1 LRRPVARTATRRVAL
16 LEHLAL
22 AVGAFVPQLLTRP
35 GVIVADTKTYLYV
48 DPAHYLRQS
57 ASMWDPTVGLGTVT
71 HQQIGYLFP
80 MGPFFWATH
89 ALGVPTWVAQR
100 LWVGA
105 ILFFAGA
112 GARQLC
118 RLLGVDGP
126 GRLAASVAYML
137 SPYPLQYLGH
147 ISVILLAF
155 AALPW
160 LVVLIDRAADGSWRA
175 VAVVGLVVAAMGSVN
190 AASAVYVGVG
200 PLIWLG
206 YSRATRR
213 HGWTPVWRAVWRC
226 ALASALV
233 SLWWI
238 AGLAVEGGY
247 GIDVLR
253 YTETVQ
259 AVSTTSLS
267 SEVVRGLGYWYFYG
281 GDNFGPWVSAMP
293 QYTQQLWVLGVSF
306 VVPLL
311 GVAGAVLTRFRHRVF
326 LVVMVVVGAALA
338 VGAHP
343 FSAPSPVARLLRSL
357 LSSGTVG
364 LALRS
369 TDRAT
374 PLVVLGLAALAG
386 AMVTAVWRRAPGPG
400 LALAGVA
407 VGAAVAANPALWN
420 GTSIPTTF
428 TEKAPFSYELGAA
441 RALDSSG
448 GDSAVLGLPGQPFA
462 STFASTTVD
471 PLWPGLLSRPFV
483 TREQQVL
490 GSLPTVD
497 LLYGLDD
504 PIQRGVPDTRAV
516 VALARL
522 MGAGDVLLQDNLAFT
537 RYDQPDPAVL
547 WSQVLTRPAGLG
559 TAQGFGRLRP
569 ALDRSKVVDEQ
580 TYTLPTGLP
589 PIPSLAVLPVA
600 GARPP
605 VRAESAAEPVV
616 VDGDGVGVSDV
627 AATGL
632 LSGNPTLL
640 YAGTLDGEGEAR
652 RASSGPGATLVV
664 TDSNRRQA
672 FRWDQILDV
681 AGATLPAGSPYPA
694 DPNDHPLDLFPG
706 APADGQSTTTVTGVG
721 SVTASSSGNPFQYLP
736 EDRPVGAVDGDPDTA
751 WQVGPFLD
759 PRGQWWQV
767 RLQTP
772 ETANAVTLVQ
782 PQVGPHDQW
791 ITAVD
796 MRFDGG
802 PPVRVALGPVSRRA
816 SGQVVSFPT
825 RTFRT
830 LRITIDA
837 TNLPPSKALA
847 GGLSA
852 VGLAE
857 VELPGVHAQEHVVMP
872 SDLLRGA
879 GTASMDNRLAIEMT
893 RLRVAPATSRTDP
906 ESALDRVVWLPQTR
920 TFTLTGTARLDSSVP
935 DHVLD
940 ALVGRPG
947 AGGVSADSSGRLQ
960 GDVADTASAAL
971 DGNSATVWS
980 TPLGDGEQIG
990 QSITVHLPAPSKVD
1004 QLHLQVVVDGRHS
1017 VPSSLGVSADSG
1029 SAVVTLP
1036 KLVRQDRPDGT
1047 DAVAVHFPALSG
1059 RTFRVTVL
1067 GIRPLRAV
1075 DYYAGGDV
1083 TLPVAVAELGI
1094 PGVELPAPPS
1104 SIPAPCRDDLLRVDG
1119 RPVWI
1124 TVAGS
1129 SEAALSG
1136 GGLGVSTCGPDAV
1149 GVTLGAG
1156 SHDVVATQGRISG
1169 LDLDQLVLDSAPGGG
1184 PERGDGPAEVV
1195 PAPTPPAPT
1204 VRVLSRTTT
1213 TVRALVKLTG
1223 GAGSK
1228 APFWFVLGESVNS
1241 GWQASVRDGRSLGA
1255 PRLVDGFGNG
1265 WLLHRSDFRGRTTA
1279 TVVLRWRPQ
1288 SAVDA
1293 ALVVSASAGALCLV
1307 VVLRPRR
1314 RRRAG
1319 AAANSELEPLRVFV
1333 EETDGHDR
1341 LWAQPSWRRVVGA
1354 SLGAAVVAGAVT
1366 APLAGVAMGVAVAGA
1381 CFVRRGRWVLA
1392 AASMAGLLAAAV
1404 TIVIGEGVSGYPGNG
1419 QWPSHFEAAAVL
1431 TWLALALVVAESLV
1445 RVARRR
1451 RARPRGP
1458 EASPPRWPPS

>member
-1 LRRPVARTATRRVAL
+1 MRRPVARTAIRRVAL

-35 GVIVADTKTYLYV
+35 GVIVADTKSYLYV
-48 DPAHYLRQS
+48 DPARYLRQS

-80 MGPFFWATH
+80 MGPFFWAAH

-105 ILFFAGA
+105 ILFAAGA
-112 GARQLC
+112 GARRLC
-118 RLLGVDGP
+118 RTLGLGGP
-126 GRLAASVAYML
+126 GRLAGSVSYML

-147 ISVILLAF
+147 ISVILLAL

-160 LVVLIDRAADGSWRA
+160 LVVLVDRAADGSWRA

-206 YSRATRR
+206 YCRASRR
-213 HGWTPVWRAVWRC
+213 HSGAAVWRALWRS

-253 YTETVQ
+253 YTETVE

-293 QYTQQLWVLGVSF
+293 QFTQQLWVLGVSF

-311 GVAGAVLTRFRHRVF
+311 GLAGAVLTRFRHRLF
-326 LVVMVVVGAALA
+326 LVALVVLGVALA

-343 FSAPSPVARLLRSL
+343 ISAPSPVARLLRAV

-386 AMVTAVWRRAPGPG
+386 ALVTAAWRRAPGPG

-428 TEKAPFSYELGAA
+428 TEKAPSSYALGAA

-448 GDSAVLGLPGQPFA
+448 GGSAVLGLPGQPFA
-462 STFASTTVD
+462 STFGSTTVD

-497 LLYGLDD
+497 LLYGMDD
-504 PIQRGVPDTRAV
+504 PIQRGVADTRAV
-516 VALARL
+516 DALARL
-522 MGAGDVLLQDNLAFT
+522 MGVGDVLLQNDLAFT

-547 WSQVLTRPAGLG
+547 WSAVLTRPAGLG
-559 TAQGFGRLRP
+559 TAVGFGRRRP

-589 PIPSLAVLPVA
+589 PLPSLAVLPVT

-605 VRAESAAEPVV
+605 VRAESAAQPVV

-640 YAGTLDGEGEAR
+640 YAGTLDHDGSAR

-681 AGATLPAGSPYPA
+681 AGATLPAGTPYPA
-694 DPNDHPLDLFPG
+694 EPNDHPLDLFPG
-706 APADGQSTTTVTGVG
+706 GPADGQTTTTVTGVG
-721 SVTASSSGNPFQYLP
+721 AVTASSYGNPFQYLP
-736 EDRPVGAVDGDPDTA
+736 EDRPVGAIDGNADTA

-767 RLQTP
+767 RLQAP
-772 ETANAVTLVQ
+772 VTASTVTLVQ

-791 ITAVD
+791 ITAVTL
-796 MRFDGG
+796 RFDGG
-802 PPVRVALGPVSRRA
+802 SPVRVALGPASRRA
-816 SGQVVSFPT
+816 SGQVVAFST

-830 LRITIDA
+830 LHVTIDD
-837 TNLPPSKALA
+837 TNLPPAKALA

-857 VELPGVHAQEHVVMP
+857 VELPAVRAQEHVVMP

-879 GTASMDNRLAIEMT
+879 GAASTADRLAIEMT
-893 RLRVAPATSRTDP
+893 RVRVAPATSRTDP
-906 ESALDRVVWLPQTR
+906 ESALDRVVWLPGAR
-920 TFTLTGTARLDSSVP
+920 TLTLTGTARLDSSVP

-940 ALVGRPG
+940 ALVGRPAPGG
-947 AGGVSADSSGRLQ
+947 ATADSTGRLQ
-960 GDVADTASAAL
+960 GDAADTASAAL
-971 DGNSATVWS
+971 DGNDATVWS

-990 QSITVHLPAPSKVD
+990 QSITVHVAAPLTVD

-1017 VPSSLGVSADSG
+1017 VPSRLRVSADSG
-1029 SAVVTLP
+1029 SAVVSLP

-1047 DAVAVHFPALSG
+1047 DAVTVRFPALSG
-1059 RTFRVTVL
+1059 RSFRVTVL

-1094 PGVELPAPPS
+1094 PGVELPGPPS

-1119 RPVWI
+1119 RPIWI
-1124 TVAGS
+1124 SIAGPS
-1129 SEAALSG
+1129 STALSG
-1136 GGLGVSTCGPDAV
+1136 GGLAVSTCGPDSA
-1149 GVTLGAG
+1149 GVALGAG
-1156 SHDVVATQGRISG
+1156 SHDVVAAEGRISG

-1184 PERGDGPAEVV
+1184 PEPGDGPGGVV

-1204 VRVLSRTTT
+1204 VRVVSRTAT
-1213 TVRALVKLTG
+1213 TVRAEVRLTG
-1223 GAGSK
+1223 GAGPD
-1228 APFWFVLGESVNS
+1228 APFWLVLGQSANA
-1241 GWQASVRDGRSLGA
+1241 GWQASVQGGPGLGA

-1265 WLLHRSDFRGRTTA
+1265 WLLRRSDFAGRSTA
-1279 TVVLRWRPQ
+1279 TVVLRWTPQ
-1288 SAVDA
+1288 SAVNA
-1293 ALVVSASAGALCLV
+1293 ALVVSAVAGALCLLV
-1307 VVLRPRR
+1307 ALWPRR

-1319 AAANSELEPLRVFV
+1319 AAGAGEFEPGPVLLEEPHGDDILSVR
-1333 EETDGHDR
+1333 
-1341 LWAQPSWRRVVGA
+1341 PSWRRVVGA
-1354 SLGAAVVAGAVT
+1354 SAGAGIVAGAVT
-1366 APLAGVAMGVAVAGA
+1366 VPLAGVAMALAVAGA
-1381 CFVRRGRWVLA
+1381 GLLRRGRSVLA
-1392 AASMAGLLAAAV
+1392 AAGMAGLLAAVV
-1404 TIVIGEGVSGYPGNG
+1404 TMVVGEGVSGYPGNG

-1445 RVARRR
+1445 RAARRGR
-1451 RARPRGP
+1451 VRPGGP
-1458 EASPPRWPPS
+1458 EGSPPPSPPS